1 MKKFRFMRAGWV
13 LLLAALVLGVSFL
26 TPALASSRI
35 ARNSNARAAAST
47 SVGAT
52 IYLSLG
58 LLQPR
63 FQQNLD
69 QQVPGDVNNAI
80 NALVG
85 KLPAQDQ
92 VWTREMASTLI
103 QPTASLQSLVPQQN
117 GLAMHIL
124 LALYPGDPK
133 PISAGILVSF
143 SLLDSSTVQVSTSA
157 LGNGPALSSGPQST
171 FQVPIGTLTAV
182 NTTPG
187 CGNSALALHLQIP
200 VALGQTA
207 AISTQTQPALASVSG
222 HGNPMAVMANGRQ
235 RDSSAN
241 TFIEVPAASISAL
254 SSSIGNMQVDSNFT
268 AKNIR
273 INVQGS
279 NIHIL
284 SDIYW
289 AGLNVGTADTTAAP
303 GASGGNLT
311 MHVTSTSFSLFGLF
325 NFPMNSYNQQIEQ
338 TLNSKIGT
346 AFAGKFSVAT
356 AAIGPNSQL
365 PCAKSDS
372 LVLTGTS
379 SIG

>member
-1 MKKFRFMRAGWV
+1 
-13 LLLAALVLGVSFL
+13 
-26 TPALASSRI
+26 
-35 ARNSNARAAAST
+35 
-47 SVGAT
+47 
-52 IYLSLG
+52 
-58 LLQPR
+58 LQPR

-69 QQVPGDVNNAI
+69 QQVPDDVNNAI

-222 HGNPMAVMANGRQ
+222 HGNPMAVMANGKQ

>member
-1 MKKFRFMRAGWV
+1 MKKLRFIRGGWV
-13 LLLAALVLGVSFL
+13 LLLGALVLGASFL
-26 TPALASSRI
+26 TPALASTHI
-35 ARNSNARAAAST
+35 ARNSNARAAAGT
-47 SVGAT
+47 SVGAS

-58 LLQPR
+58 LLQPK

-69 QQVPGDVNNAI
+69 QQVPDDVTSAI

-117 GLAMHIL
+117 GLAMNIL
-124 LALYPGDPK
+124 LSLYPGDPK
-133 PISAGILVSF
+133 PISAGFLVSF
-143 SLLDSSTVQVSTSA
+143 SLLDSATVQVSTSA

-171 FQVPIGTLTAV
+171 FQVPMGTLTSV

-187 CGNSALALHLQIP
+187 CGASALALHLQIP

-207 AISTQTQPALASVSG
+207 MTSTQMQSALASVSG
-222 HGNPMAVMANGRQ
+222 HGNPMAVIANSKQ
-235 RDSSAN
+235 RDSGAD
-241 TFIEVPAASISAL
+241 TFIEIPAASLSAL
-254 SSSIGNMQVDSNFT
+254 SSSLGSMPVGNSFT
-268 AKNIR
+268 AQNIR
-273 INVQGS
+273 IMVEGS
-279 NIHIL
+279 NIHL
-284 SDIYW
+284 LADVYW
-289 AGLNVGTADTTAAP
+289 SGLNVGTADTTVAP

-311 MHVTSTSFSLFGLF
+311 MHVTNTNFSLFGLF

-338 TLNSKIGT
+338 TLNSKLGP
-346 AFAGKFSVAT
+346 AFAGKFNVT
-356 AAIGPNSQL
+356 NAAIGPNSQL